1 MRIAVFPGS
10 FDPITKGHEDIVRRA
25 LPLFDKIIVAIG
37 TNSTKKYYFEEEQR
51 LAFIRATFQ
60 DAPQVEVEVFQKLT
74 ADFCEEKGAS
84 FLLRGLRNGT
94 DFDYEATIAMLN
106 KDIAGLETVLL
117 ISDARYN
124 YFSSTV
130 VREILKGGR
139 DVSMFLPKPV
149 IDLIAASPKI

>member
-10 FDPITKGHEDIVRRA
+10 FDPFTKGHEDIVRRA

-37 TNSTKKYYFEEEQR
+37 TNSSKKYFFDVSKR
-51 LAFIRATFQ
+51 LDFIKATF
-60 DAPQVEVEVFQKLT
+60 ANTPKVEVESYQELT
-74 ADFCEEKGAS
+74 SDFCQKKSAR

-106 KDIAGLETVLL
+106 KDIGDGLETILL
-117 ISDARYN
+117 IADAKYN

-130 VREILKGGR
+130 VREIMKGGK
-139 DVSMFLPKPV
+139 DVSLFLPEAILK
-149 IDLIAASPKI
+149 LL

>member
-10 FDPITKGHEDIVRRA
+10 FDPFTKGHEDIVRRA

-37 TNSTKKYYFEEEQR
+37 TNSSKKYFFEESTR
-51 LAFIRATFQ
+51 LDFIKATFA
-60 DAPQVEVEVFQKLT
+60 DTPKVEVETYQELT
-74 ADFCEEKGAS
+74 SDFCQKKSAR

-106 KDIAGLETVLL
+106 KDIGDGLETVLL
-117 ISDARYN
+117 IADARFN

-130 VREILKGGR
+130 VREIMKGGK
-139 DVSMFLPKPV
+139 DVSLFLPEPV
-149 IDLIAASPKI
+149 MKLL

>member
-10 FDPITKGHEDIVRRA
+10 FDPFTKGHEDIVRRA

-37 TNSTKKYYFEEEQR
+37 TNSSKKYFFDVSKR
-51 LAFIRATFQ
+51 LDFIKATF
-60 DAPQVEVEVFQKLT
+60 ANTPKVEVESYQELT
-74 ADFCEEKGAS
+74 SDFCQKKSAR

-106 KDIAGLETVLL
+106 KDIGDGLETVLL
-117 ISDARYN
+117 IADAKYN

-130 VREILKGGR
+130 VREIMKGGK
-139 DVSMFLPKPV
+139 DVSLFLPEAILK
-149 IDLIAASPKI
+149 LL

>member
-10 FDPITKGHEDIVRRA
+10 FDPFTKGHEDIVRRA

-37 TNSTKKYYFEEEQR
+37 TNSSKKYFFEESKR
-51 LAFIRATFQ
+51 LDFIKATFA
-60 DAPQVEVEVFQKLT
+60 DTPKVEVETYQELT
-74 ADFCEEKGAS
+74 SDFCQKKSAR

-106 KDIAGLETVLL
+106 KDIGDGLETILL
-117 ISDARYN
+117 IADAKYN

-130 VREILKGGR
+130 VREIMKGGK
-139 DVSMFLPKPV
+139 DVSLFLPEAILK
-149 IDLIAASPKI
+149 LL

>member
-10 FDPITKGHEDIVRRA
+10 FDPLTKGHEDIVRRA

-37 TNSTKKYYFEEEQR
+37 TNSSKKYFFEESKR
-51 LAFIRATFQ
+51 LDFIKATFA
-60 DAPQVEVEVFQKLT
+60 DTPKVEVETYQELT
-74 ADFCEEKGAS
+74 SDFCQKKSAR

-106 KDIAGLETVLL
+106 KDIGDGLETILL
-117 ISDARYN
+117 IADAKYN

-130 VREILKGGR
+130 VREIMKGGK
-139 DVSMFLPKPV
+139 DVSLFLPEAILK
-149 IDLIAASPKI
+149 LL